1 MKKVADFIQNSYIW
15 AIILNSIKTMNVLK
29 SFLLVGC
36 FFVAM
41 CMTAGV
47 VNISDARTKALQF
60 LNQRSSTMLSMSPQE
75 LKLIHVEPALA
86 GRGAADF
93 YVFNAE
99 DGSAFVIVA
108 GDDRAADVLAYGPQ
122 ALDMETVPC
131 NMQWLLNQYK
141 RQLSFLREHPEM
153 RVSKTAGRSTA
164 VPVSPL
170 VSCTWNQRSPFYN
183 QCPTSGSQHCLTG
196 CIATAMAQ
204 VMYYWK
210 YPAEAPAMDGY
221 TSEVN
226 GMAVSALPGGV
237 LDWDNML
244 DVYTTSATTQ
254 QRDAVAMLMR
264 YCGQACHIG
273 YGTSASGAYSDDE
286 LAGMKLFGYN
296 AEATLLSR
304 DDYSADEWAGMIEAQ
319 LAAGCPILYGG
330 VDPDKGMGHGF
341 VVDGCGGGMYHV
353 NWGYSGSGDGYFVLD
368 AFSTMGYTF
377 SSGQE
382 MLYQVYPTGYL
393 YDRYAPVMEQAANV
407 TSSSFTADWT
417 DVTPS
422 ENVTDYTLY
431 VQPYDPSAHEMLLNE
446 TFAAIDVNIDE
457 TVALS
462 SNKVGNYCDNPGWTG
477 SFVYLGAGGCF
488 IVGGQKY
495 VGSLTTPPLNVGDD
509 GVITVRFRSR
519 YSGSISSNASV
530 TCGAVE
536 QAVELSRL
544 GEEYA
549 IVFEN
554 VEDGATVTFGSTGRY
569 MGFYLDDVVMTTGDD
584 RDPIEL
590 GIGNNGCLVF
600 PDITTTD
607 YTVTGLPAG
616 STYRFLVV
624 THYADGTSKKSN
636 SQVVTLSE
644 QSEHTYE
651 LGDVN
656 HDGSVT
662 IKDLTNLIDYLL
674 GANDNICPICSDVNG
689 DEEVNIGD
697 ATALIDKLLADS

>member
-1 MKKVADFIQNSYIW
+1 MGCA
-15 AIILNSIKTMNVLK
+15 
-29 SFLLVGC
+29 LL
-36 FFVAM
+36 AM
-41 CMTAGV
+41 CVAASEV
-47 VNISDARTKALQF
+47 SVSDAQTKALRF
-60 LNQRSSTMLSMSPQE
+60 LNQRPGTMLSMSAQE
-75 LKLIHVEPALA
+75 LKLVHVEPAQT
-86 GRGAADF
+86 GRNIADF

-108 GDDRAADVLAYGPQ
+108 GDDRATDVLAYGPH
-122 ALDMETVPC
+122 ALDMKTVPC

-141 RQLSFLREHPEM
+141 RQLTFLREHPEM
-153 RVSKTAGRSTA
+153 SVSKTTVRSAT

-210 YPAEAPAMDGY
+210 FPAEAPAMDAY

-226 GMAVSALPGGV
+226 GMAVGALPGGV

-244 DVYTTSATTQ
+244 DVYTSSATTQ

-264 YCGQACHIG
+264 YCGQSCHMG

-304 DDYSADEWAGMIEAQ
+304 DDYSAEQWAGMIEAQ
-319 LAAGCPILYGG
+319 LTAGCPILYGG

-377 SSGQE
+377 YSGQE

-393 YDRYAPVMEQAANV
+393 YDKYAPVMEQAANV
-407 TSSSFTADWT
+407 TASSFTADWT
-417 DVTPS
+417 DETPS

-431 VQPYDPSAHEMLLNE
+431 VQPYDPSAHVMLLNE
-446 TFAAIDVNIDE
+446 TFGAIDVNVDE
-457 TVALS
+457 TTALS
-462 SNKVGNYCDNPGWTG
+462 ANKVGNYCDNTGWTG

-495 VGSLTTPPLNVGDD
+495 VGTLTTPPLNVGGD

-519 YSGSISSNASV
+519 YSGSISSNATV
-530 TCGAVE
+530 KCNGVE
-536 QAVELSRL
+536 QVVELTRMA
-544 GEEYA
+544 EEYV
-549 IVFEN
+549 IVFDN
-554 VEDGATVTFGSTGRY
+554 VADGATVTFTSAGRY
-569 MGFYLDDVVMTTGDD
+569 MGFYLDDVVVTTGDD
-584 RDPIEL
+584 REPIEMNEL
-590 GIGNNGCLVF
+590 INGCLVF
-600 PDITTTD
+600 PDITATD
-607 YTVTGLPAG
+607 FSVTGLSAG
-616 STYRFLVV
+616 GTYRFLVV
-624 THYADGTSKKSN
+624 TRYADGTTKKSN
-636 SQVVTLSE
+636 SQVVTLTE
-644 QSEHTYE
+644 QPDHTYQ

-656 HDGSVT
+656 HDGSVS
-662 IKDLTNLIDYLL
+662 IKDVTNLIDYLL
-674 GANDNICPICSDVNG
+674 GINDSICLICADVNG
-689 DEEVNIGD
+689 DENISIGD
-697 ATALIDKLLADS
+697 VPAIIDKLQSI

>member
-1 MKKVADFIQNSYIW
+1 MIRA
-15 AIILNSIKTMNVLK
+15 MNVLK
-29 SFLLVGC
+29 SFLLMGC
-36 FFVAM
+36 ALVAM
-41 CMTAGV
+41 CMTAGEV
-47 VNISDARTKALQF
+47 SVTDAQAKALRF
-60 LNQRSSTMLSMSPQE
+60 LNQRPVTKLSVSPQE
-75 LKLIHVEPALA
+75 LKLVHVEPAQV
-86 GRGAADF
+86 GRGVADF

-108 GDDRAADVLAYGPQ
+108 GDDRATDVLAYGPH
-122 ALDMETVPC
+122 ALDMQTVPC

-141 RQLSFLREHPEM
+141 RQLDFLRDHPEM
-153 RVSKTAGRSTA
+153 SVTKTMERSTT

-210 YPAEAPAMDGY
+210 FPAEAPAMDAY

-226 GMAVSALPGGV
+226 GMSVGALPGGV
-237 LDWDNML
+237 FDWDNML
-244 DVYTTSATTQ
+244 DAYTNSATTQ

-264 YCGQACHIG
+264 YCGQACRMG

-296 AEATLLSR
+296 AGATLLSR

-330 VDPDKGMGHGF
+330 VDPVKGMGHGF

-377 SSGQE
+377 SSEQE

-393 YDRYAPVMEQAANV
+393 YDKYPSVMELAANV

-422 ENVTDYTLY
+422 ENVTGYTLY

-446 TFAAIDVNIDE
+446 TFSAIDVNVDE
-457 TVALS
+457 TVALA

-519 YSGSISSNASV
+519 YSGSTSSNAIV
-530 TCGAVE
+530 TCNGVD
-536 QAVELSRL
+536 QVVELSRM
-544 GEEYA
+544 GEEYV

-554 VEDGATVTFGSTGRY
+554 VEDGETVNFGSTGRY
-569 MGFYLDDVVMTTGDD
+569 MGFYLDDVVVTTGDD
-584 RDPIEL
+584 RDPVEL
-590 GIGNNGCLVF
+590 GTSNNGCLVF
-600 PDITTTD
+600 PDITATD
-607 YTVTGLPAG
+607 YTVTGLSAG
-616 STYRFLVV
+616 GTYRFLVV
-624 THYADGTSKKSN
+624 TRYADGTTKKSN

-644 QSEHTYE
+644 QPEHTYE

-662 IKDLTNLIDYLL
+662 IKDVTDLIDYLL
-674 GANDNICPICSDVNG
+674 GANDNICPICSDVHVG
-689 DEEVNIGD
+689 EGVTISDV
-697 ATALIDKLLADS
+697 TALIDKLLADN

>member
-1 MKKVADFIQNSYIW
+1 
-15 AIILNSIKTMNVLK
+15 MNVLK
-29 SFLLVGC
+29 IFLLMGC
-36 FFVAM
+36 ALLAM
-41 CMTAGV
+41 CVAASEV
-47 VNISDARTKALQF
+47 SVSDAQTKALRF
-60 LNQRSSTMLSMSPQE
+60 LNQRPGTMLSMSAQE
-75 LKLIHVEPALA
+75 LKLVHVESAQT
-86 GRGAADF
+86 GRNIADF

-99 DGSAFVIVA
+99 DGSAFIIVA
-108 GDDRAADVLAYGPQ
+108 GDDRATDVLAYGPH
-122 ALDMETVPC
+122 ALDMKTVPC

-141 RQLSFLREHPEM
+141 RQLTFLREHPEM
-153 RVSKTAGRSTA
+153 SVSKTTVRSAT

-210 YPAEAPAMDGY
+210 FPAEAPAMDAY

-226 GMAVSALPGGV
+226 GMAVGALPGGV

-244 DVYTTSATTQ
+244 DVYTSSATTQ

-264 YCGQACHIG
+264 YCGQSCHMG

-304 DDYSADEWAGMIEAQ
+304 DDYSAEQWAGMIEAQ
-319 LAAGCPILYGG
+319 LTAGCPILYGG

-377 SSGQE
+377 YSGQE

-393 YDRYAPVMEQAANV
+393 YDKYAPVMEQAANV
-407 TSSSFTADWT
+407 TASSFTADWT
-417 DVTPS
+417 DETPS

-431 VQPYDPSAHEMLLNE
+431 VQPYDPSAHVMLLNE
-446 TFAAIDVNIDE
+446 TFGAIDVNVDE
-457 TVALS
+457 TTALS
-462 SNKVGNYCDNPGWTG
+462 ANKVGNYCDNPGWTG
-477 SFVYLGAGGCF
+477 SFVYLGAGGYF

-495 VGSLTTPPLNVGDD
+495 VGTLTTPPLNVGGD

-519 YSGSISSNASV
+519 YSGSISSDATVKCN
-530 TCGAVE
+530 GVE
-536 QAVELSRL
+536 QVVELTRMA
-544 GEEYA
+544 EEYV
-549 IVFEN
+549 IVFDN
-554 VEDGATVTFGSTGRY
+554 VADGATVTFTSSGRY
-569 MGFYLDDVVMTTGDD
+569 MGFYLDDVVVTTGDD
-584 RDPIEL
+584 RDPIEMNEL
-590 GIGNNGCLVF
+590 INGCLVF
-600 PDITTTD
+600 PDITATD
-607 YTVTGLPAG
+607 FSVTGLSAG
-616 STYRFLVV
+616 GTYRFLVV
-624 THYADGTSKKSN
+624 TRYADGTTKKSN
-636 SQVVTLSE
+636 SQVVTLAE
-644 QSEHTYE
+644 QPDHTYQ

-656 HDGSVT
+656 HDGSVS
-662 IKDLTNLIDYLL
+662 IKDVTDLIDYLL
-674 GANDNICPICSDVNG
+674 GINDDICFICADVNG
-689 DEEVNIGD
+689 DENISFGD
-697 ATALIDKLLADS
+697 VPAIIDKLQSI

>member
-1 MKKVADFIQNSYIW
+1 
-15 AIILNSIKTMNVLK
+15 MNVLK
-29 SFLLVGC
+29 IFLLMGC
-36 FFVAM
+36 ALLAM
-41 CMTAGV
+41 CVAASEV
-47 VNISDARTKALQF
+47 SVSDAQTKALRF
-60 LNQRSSTMLSMSPQE
+60 LNQRPGTMLSMSAQE
-75 LKLIHVEPALA
+75 LKLVHVESAQT
-86 GRGAADF
+86 GRNIADF
-93 YVFNAE
+93 YVFNAQ

-108 GDDRAADVLAYGPQ
+108 GDDRATDVLAYGPH
-122 ALDMETVPC
+122 ALDMKTVPC

-141 RQLSFLREHPEM
+141 RQLTFLREHPEM
-153 RVSKTAGRSTA
+153 SVSKTTVRSAT

-210 YPAEAPAMDGY
+210 FPAEAPAMDAY

-226 GMAVSALPGGV
+226 GMAVGALPGGV

-244 DVYTTSATTQ
+244 DVYTSSATTQ

-264 YCGQACHIG
+264 YCGQSCHMG

-304 DDYSADEWAGMIEAQ
+304 DDYSAEQWAGMIEAQ
-319 LAAGCPILYGG
+319 LTAGCPILYGG

-377 SSGQE
+377 YSGQE

-393 YDRYAPVMEQAANV
+393 YDKYAPVMGQAANV
-407 TSSSFTADWT
+407 TASSFTADWT
-417 DVTPS
+417 DETPS

-431 VQPYDPSAHEMLLNE
+431 VQPYDPSAHVMLLNE
-446 TFAAIDVNIDE
+446 TFGAIDVNVDE
-457 TVALS
+457 TTALS
-462 SNKVGNYCDNPGWTG
+462 ANKVGNYCDNPGWTG

-495 VGSLTTPPLNVGDD
+495 VGTLTTPPLNVGGD

-519 YSGSISSNASV
+519 YSGSISSNATV
-530 TCGAVE
+530 KCNGVE
-536 QAVELSRL
+536 QVVELTRMA
-544 GEEYA
+544 EEYV
-549 IVFEN
+549 IVFNN
-554 VEDGATVTFGSTGRY
+554 VADGATLTFTSAGRY
-569 MGFYLDDVVMTTGDD
+569 MGFYLDDVVVTTGDD
-584 RDPIEL
+584 RDPIEMNEL
-590 GIGNNGCLVF
+590 INGCLVF
-600 PDITTTD
+600 PDITATD
-607 YTVTGLPAG
+607 FSVTGLSAG
-616 STYRFLVV
+616 GTYRFLVV
-624 THYADGTSKKSN
+624 TRFADGTTKKSN
-636 SQVVTLSE
+636 SQVVTLAE
-644 QSEHTYE
+644 QPDHTYQ

-656 HDGSVT
+656 HDGSVS
-662 IKDLTNLIDYLL
+662 IKDVTDLIDYLL
-674 GANDNICPICSDVNG
+674 GINDDICFICADVNG
-689 DEEVNIGD
+689 DENISIGD
-697 ATALIDKLLADS
+697 VPAIIDKLQSI

>member
-1 MKKVADFIQNSYIW
+1 
-15 AIILNSIKTMNVLK
+15 MNVLK
-29 SFLLVGC
+29 SFLLMGC
-36 FFVAM
+36 ALLAM
-41 CMTAGV
+41 CVAASEV
-47 VNISDARTKALQF
+47 SVSDAQTKALRF
-60 LNQRSSTMLSMSPQE
+60 LNQRPGTMLSMSTQE
-75 LKLIHVEPALA
+75 LKLVHVEPAQT
-86 GRGAADF
+86 GRNIADF
-93 YVFNAE
+93 YVFNAQ
-99 DGSAFVIVA
+99 DGSAFIIVA
-108 GDDRAADVLAYGPQ
+108 GDDRATDVLAYGPH
-122 ALDMETVPC
+122 ALDMKTVPC

-141 RQLSFLREHPEM
+141 RQLTFLREHPEM
-153 RVSKTAGRSTA
+153 SVSKTTVRSAT

-210 YPAEAPAMDGY
+210 YPAEAPAMDAY

-226 GMAVSALPGGV
+226 GMAVGALPGGV

-244 DVYTTSATTQ
+244 DVYTSSATTQ

-264 YCGQACHIG
+264 YCGQSCHMG

-304 DDYSADEWAGMIEAQ
+304 DDYSAEQWAGMIEAQ
-319 LAAGCPILYGG
+319 LTAGCPILYGG

-377 SSGQE
+377 YSGQE

-393 YDRYAPVMEQAANV
+393 YDKCAPVMEQAANV
-407 TSSSFTADWT
+407 TASSFTADWT
-417 DVTPS
+417 DETPS

-431 VQPYDPSAHEMLLNE
+431 VQPYDPSAHVMLLNE
-446 TFAAIDVNIDE
+446 TFGAIDVNVDE
-457 TVALS
+457 TTALS
-462 SNKVGNYCDNPGWTG
+462 ANKVGNYCDNPGWTG

-495 VGSLTTPPLNVGDD
+495 VGTLTTPPLNVGGD

-519 YSGSISSNASV
+519 YSGSISSNATV
-530 TCGAVE
+530 KCNGVE
-536 QAVELSRL
+536 QVVELTRMA
-544 GEEYA
+544 EEYV
-549 IVFEN
+549 IVFNN
-554 VEDGATVTFGSTGRY
+554 VADGATVTFTSAGRY
-569 MGFYLDDVVMTTGDD
+569 MGFYLDDVVVTTGDD
-584 RDPIEL
+584 RDPIEMNEL
-590 GIGNNGCLVF
+590 INGCLVF
-600 PDITTTD
+600 PDITATD
-607 YTVTGLPAG
+607 FSVTGLSAG
-616 STYRFLVV
+616 GTYRFLVV
-624 THYADGTSKKSN
+624 TRFADGTTKKSN
-636 SQVVTLSE
+636 GQVVTLTE
-644 QSEHTYE
+644 QPGHTYQ

-656 HDGSVT
+656 HDGSVS
-662 IKDLTNLIDYLL
+662 IKDVTDLIDYLL
-674 GANDNICPICSDVNG
+674 GINDDICFICADVNG
-689 DEEVNIGD
+689 DQNISIGD
-697 ATALIDKLLADS
+697 VPAIIDKLQSI

>member
-1 MKKVADFIQNSYIW
+1 
-15 AIILNSIKTMNVLK
+15 MNVLK
-29 SFLLVGC
+29 SFLLMGC
-36 FFVAM
+36 ALVAM
-41 CMTAGV
+41 CVAASEV
-47 VNISDARTKALQF
+47 SVSDAQTKALRF
-60 LNQRSSTMLSMSPQE
+60 LNQRPGTMLSMSAQE
-75 LKLIHVEPALA
+75 LKLVHVEPAQT
-86 GRGAADF
+86 GRNIADF
-93 YVFNAE
+93 YVFNAQ

-108 GDDRAADVLAYGPQ
+108 GDDRATDVLAYGPH
-122 ALDMETVPC
+122 ALDMKTVPC

-141 RQLSFLREHPEM
+141 RQLTFLREHPEM
-153 RVSKTAGRSTA
+153 SVSKTTVRSAT

-210 YPAEAPAMDGY
+210 FPAEAPAMDAY

-226 GMAVSALPGGV
+226 GMAVGALPGGV

-244 DVYTTSATTQ
+244 DVYTSSATTQ

-264 YCGQACHIG
+264 YCGQSCHMG

-304 DDYSADEWAGMIEAQ
+304 DDYSADQWAGMIEAQ
-319 LAAGCPILYGG
+319 LTAGCPILYGG
-330 VDPDKGMGHGF
+330 VDLDKGMGHGF

-377 SSGQE
+377 YSGQE

-393 YDRYAPVMEQAANV
+393 YDKYAPVMEQAANV
-407 TSSSFTADWT
+407 TASSFTADWT
-417 DVTPS
+417 DETPS

-431 VQPYDPSAHEMLLNE
+431 VQPYDPSAHVMLLNE
-446 TFAAIDVNIDE
+446 TFGAIDVNVDE
-457 TVALS
+457 TTALS
-462 SNKVGNYCDNPGWTG
+462 ANKVGNYCDNPGWTG

-495 VGSLTTPPLNVGDD
+495 VGTLTTPPLNVGGD

-519 YSGSISSNASV
+519 YSGSISSNATV
-530 TCGAVE
+530 KCNGVE
-536 QAVELSRL
+536 QVVELTRMA
-544 GEEYA
+544 EEYV
-549 IVFEN
+549 IVFNN
-554 VEDGATVTFGSTGRY
+554 VADGATVTFTSAGRY
-569 MGFYLDDVVMTTGDD
+569 MGFYLDDVVVTTGDD
-584 RDPIEL
+584 RDPIEMNEL
-590 GIGNNGCLVF
+590 INGCLVF
-600 PDITTTD
+600 PDITATD
-607 YTVTGLPAG
+607 FSVTGLSAG
-616 STYRFLVV
+616 GTYRFLVV
-624 THYADGTSKKSN
+624 TRFADGTTKKSN
-636 SQVVTLSE
+636 GQVVTLTE
-644 QSEHTYE
+644 QSGHTYQ

-656 HDGSVT
+656 HDGSVS
-662 IKDLTNLIDYLL
+662 IKDVTDLIDYLL
-674 GANDNICPICSDVNG
+674 GINDDICFICADVNG
-689 DEEVNIGD
+689 DENISIGD
-697 ATALIDKLLADS
+697 VPAIIDKLQSI

>member
-1 MKKVADFIQNSYIW
+1 MGCA
-15 AIILNSIKTMNVLK
+15 
-29 SFLLVGC
+29 LL
-36 FFVAM
+36 AM
-41 CMTAGV
+41 CVAASEV
-47 VNISDARTKALQF
+47 SVSDAQTKALRF
-60 LNQRSSTMLSMSPQE
+60 LNQRPGTMLSMSAQE
-75 LKLIHVEPALA
+75 LKLVHVEPAQT
-86 GRGAADF
+86 GRNIADF

-108 GDDRAADVLAYGPQ
+108 GDDRATDVLAYGPH
-122 ALDMETVPC
+122 ALDMKTVPC

-141 RQLSFLREHPEM
+141 RQLTFLREHPEM
-153 RVSKTAGRSTA
+153 SVSKTAARSAT

-210 YPAEAPAMDGY
+210 FPAEAPAMDAY

-226 GMAVSALPGGV
+226 GMAVGALPGGV

-244 DVYTTSATTQ
+244 DVYTSSATTQ

-264 YCGQACHIG
+264 YCGQSCHMG

-304 DDYSADEWAGMIEAQ
+304 DDYSAEQWAGMIEAQ
-319 LAAGCPILYGG
+319 LTAGCPILYGG

-377 SSGQE
+377 YSGQE

-393 YDRYAPVMEQAANV
+393 YDKYAPVMEQAANV
-407 TSSSFTADWT
+407 TASSFTADWT
-417 DVTPS
+417 DETPS

-431 VQPYDPSAHEMLLNE
+431 VQPYDPSAHVMLLNE
-446 TFAAIDVNIDE
+446 TFGAIDVNVDE
-457 TVALS
+457 TTALS
-462 SNKVGNYCDNPGWTG
+462 ANKVGSYCDNPGWTG

-495 VGSLTTPPLNVGDD
+495 VGTLTTPPLNVGGD

-519 YSGSISSNASV
+519 YSGSISSNATV
-530 TCGAVE
+530 KCNGVE
-536 QAVELSRL
+536 QVVELTRMA
-544 GEEYA
+544 EEYV
-549 IVFEN
+549 IVFNN
-554 VEDGATVTFGSTGRY
+554 VADGATVTFTSAGRY
-569 MGFYLDDVVMTTGDD
+569 MGFYLDDVVVTTGDD
-584 RDPIEL
+584 RDPIEMNEL
-590 GIGNNGCLVF
+590 INGCLVF
-600 PDITTTD
+600 PDITATD
-607 YTVTGLPAG
+607 FSVTGLSAG
-616 STYRFLVV
+616 GTYRFLVV
-624 THYADGTSKKSN
+624 TRFADGITKKSN
-636 SQVVTLSE
+636 SQVVTLAE
-644 QSEHTYE
+644 QSDHTYQ

-656 HDGSVT
+656 HDGSVS
-662 IKDLTNLIDYLL
+662 IKDVTDLIDYLL
-674 GANDNICPICSDVNG
+674 GINDDICFICADVNG
-689 DEEVNIGD
+689 DENISIGD
-697 ATALIDKLLADS
+697 VPAIIDKLQSI

>member
-1 MKKVADFIQNSYIW
+1 
-15 AIILNSIKTMNVLK
+15 MNVLK
-29 SFLLVGC
+29 SFLLMGC
-36 FFVAM
+36 ALLAM
-41 CMTAGV
+41 CVAASEV
-47 VNISDARTKALQF
+47 SVSDAQTKALRF
-60 LNQRSSTMLSMSPQE
+60 LNQRPGTMLSMSAQE
-75 LKLIHVEPALA
+75 LKLVHVEPAQT
-86 GRGAADF
+86 GRNIADF

-99 DGSAFVIVA
+99 DGSAFIIVA
-108 GDDRAADVLAYGPQ
+108 GDDRATDVLAYGPH
-122 ALDMETVPC
+122 ALDMKTVPC

-141 RQLSFLREHPEM
+141 RQLTFLREHPEM
-153 RVSKTAGRSTA
+153 SVSKTTVRSAT

-210 YPAEAPAMDGY
+210 FPAEAPAMDAY

-226 GMAVSALPGGV
+226 GMAVGALPGGV

-244 DVYTTSATTQ
+244 DVYTSSATTQ

-264 YCGQACHIG
+264 YCGQSCHMG

-304 DDYSADEWAGMIEAQ
+304 DDYSADQWAGMIEAQ
-319 LAAGCPILYGG
+319 LTAGCPILYGG

-377 SSGQE
+377 YSGQE

-393 YDRYAPVMEQAANV
+393 YDKYAPVMEQAANV
-407 TSSSFTADWT
+407 TASSFTADWT
-417 DVTPS
+417 DETPS

-431 VQPYDPSAHEMLLNE
+431 VQPYDPSAHVMLLNE
-446 TFAAIDVNIDE
+446 TFGAIDVNVDE
-457 TVALS
+457 TTALS
-462 SNKVGNYCDNPGWTG
+462 ANKVGNYCDNPGWTG

-495 VGSLTTPPLNVGDD
+495 VGTLTTPPLNVGGD

-519 YSGSISSNASV
+519 YSGSISSNATV
-530 TCGAVE
+530 KCNGVE
-536 QAVELSRL
+536 QVVELTRMA
-544 GEEYA
+544 EEYV
-549 IVFEN
+549 IVFNN
-554 VEDGATVTFGSTGRY
+554 VADGATVTFTSAGRY
-569 MGFYLDDVVMTTGDD
+569 MGFYLDDVVVTTGDD
-584 RDPIEL
+584 RDPIEMNEL
-590 GIGNNGCLVF
+590 INGCLVF
-600 PDITTTD
+600 PDITATD
-607 YTVTGLPAG
+607 FSVTGLSAG
-616 STYRFLVV
+616 GTYRFLVV
-624 THYADGTSKKSN
+624 TRFADGTTKKSN
-636 SQVVTLSE
+636 GQVVTLAE
-644 QSEHTYE
+644 QPDHTYQ

-656 HDGSVT
+656 HDGSVS
-662 IKDLTNLIDYLL
+662 IKDVTDLIDYLL
-674 GANDNICPICSDVNG
+674 GINDDICFICADVNG
-689 DEEVNIGD
+689 DENISIGD
-697 ATALIDKLLADS
+697 VPAIIDNLQSI

>member
-1 MKKVADFIQNSYIW
+1 
-15 AIILNSIKTMNVLK
+15 MNVLK
-29 SFLLVGC
+29 SFLLMGC
-36 FFVAM
+36 ALLAM
-41 CMTAGV
+41 CVAASEV
-47 VNISDARTKALQF
+47 SVSDAQTKALRF
-60 LNQRSSTMLSMSPQE
+60 LNQRPGTMLSMSAQE
-75 LKLIHVEPALA
+75 LKLVHVEPAQT
-86 GRGAADF
+86 GRNIADF

-99 DGSAFVIVA
+99 DGSSFVIVA
-108 GDDRAADVLAYGPQ
+108 GDDRATDVLAYGPH
-122 ALDMETVPC
+122 ALDMKTVPC

-141 RQLSFLREHPEM
+141 RQLTFLREHPEM
-153 RVSKTAGRSTA
+153 SVSKTAARSAT

-210 YPAEAPAMDGY
+210 FPAEAPAMDAY

-226 GMAVSALPGGV
+226 GMAVGALPGGV

-244 DVYTTSATTQ
+244 DVYTSSATTQ

-264 YCGQACHIG
+264 YCGQSCHMG

-304 DDYSADEWAGMIEAQ
+304 DDYSAEQWAGMIEAQ
-319 LAAGCPILYGG
+319 LTAGCPILYGG

-377 SSGQE
+377 YSGQE

-393 YDRYAPVMEQAANV
+393 YDKYAPVMEQAANV
-407 TSSSFTADWT
+407 TASSFTADWT
-417 DVTPS
+417 DETPS

-431 VQPYDPSAHEMLLNE
+431 VQPYDPSAHVMLLNE
-446 TFAAIDVNIDE
+446 TFTAIDVNVDE
-457 TVALS
+457 TTALS
-462 SNKVGNYCDNPGWTG
+462 ANKVGNYCDNPGWTG

-495 VGSLTTPPLNVGDD
+495 VGTLTTPPLNVGGD

-519 YSGSISSNASV
+519 YSGSISSNATV
-530 TCGAVE
+530 KCNGVE
-536 QAVELSRL
+536 QVVELTRMA
-544 GEEYA
+544 EEYV
-549 IVFEN
+549 IVFDN
-554 VEDGATVTFGSTGRY
+554 VADGATVTFTSAGRY
-569 MGFYLDDVVMTTGDD
+569 MGFYLDDVVVTTGDD
-584 RDPIEL
+584 RDPIEMNNL
-590 GIGNNGCLVF
+590 INGCLVF
-600 PDITTTD
+600 PDITATD
-607 YTVTGLPAG
+607 FSVTGLSAG
-616 STYRFLVV
+616 GTYRFLVV
-624 THYADGTSKKSN
+624 TRFVDGTTKKSN
-636 SQVVTLSE
+636 SQVITLAE
-644 QSEHTYE
+644 QPDHTYQ

-656 HDGSVT
+656 HDGSVS
-662 IKDLTNLIDYLL
+662 IKDVTDLIDYLL
-674 GANDNICPICSDVNG
+674 GINDNICLICADVNG
-689 DEEVNIGD
+689 DENISIGD
-697 ATALIDKLLADS
+697 VPAIIDKLQSL

>member
-1 MKKVADFIQNSYIW
+1 
-15 AIILNSIKTMNVLK
+15 MNVLK
-29 SFLLVGC
+29 SFLLMGC
-36 FFVAM
+36 ALVAM
-41 CMTAGV
+41 CVAASEV
-47 VNISDARTKALQF
+47 SVSDAQSKALRF
-60 LNQRSSTMLSMSPQE
+60 LNQRPGTMLSMSAQE
-75 LKLIHVEPALA
+75 LKLVHVEPAQT
-86 GRGAADF
+86 GRNIADF

-108 GDDRAADVLAYGPQ
+108 GDDRATDVLAYGSH
-122 ALDMETVPC
+122 ALDMKTVPC

-141 RQLSFLREHPEM
+141 RQLTFLREHPEM
-153 RVSKTAGRSTA
+153 SVSKTAARSAT

-210 YPAEAPAMDGY
+210 FPAEAPAMDAY

-226 GMAVSALPGGV
+226 GMAVGALPGGV

-244 DVYTTSATTQ
+244 DVYTSSATTQ

-264 YCGQACHIG
+264 YCGQSCHMG

-304 DDYSADEWAGMIEAQ
+304 DDYSAEQWAGMIEAQ
-319 LAAGCPILYGG
+319 LTAGCPILYGG

-377 SSGQE
+377 YSGQE

-393 YDRYAPVMEQAANV
+393 YDKCAPVMEQAANV
-407 TSSSFTADWT
+407 TASSFTADWT
-417 DVTPS
+417 DETPS

-431 VQPYDPSAHEMLLNE
+431 VQPYDPSAHVMLLNE
-446 TFAAIDVNIDE
+446 TFGAIDVNVDE
-457 TVALS
+457 TTALS
-462 SNKVGNYCDNPGWTG
+462 ANKVGNYCDNPGWTG

-495 VGSLTTPPLNVGDD
+495 VGTLTTPPLNVGGD

-519 YSGSISSNASV
+519 YSGSISSNATV
-530 TCGAVE
+530 KCNGVE
-536 QAVELSRL
+536 QVVELTRMA
-544 GEEYA
+544 EEYV
-549 IVFEN
+549 IVFDN
-554 VEDGATVTFGSTGRY
+554 VADGATVTFTSAGRY
-569 MGFYLDDVVMTTGDD
+569 MGFYLDDVVVTTGDD
-584 RDPIEL
+584 RDPIEMNEL
-590 GIGNNGCLVF
+590 INGCLVF
-600 PDITTTD
+600 PDITATD
-607 YTVTGLPAG
+607 FSVTGLSAG
-616 STYRFLVV
+616 GTYRFLVV
-624 THYADGTSKKSN
+624 TRFADGTTKKSN
-636 SQVVTLSE
+636 SQVVTLAE
-644 QSEHTYE
+644 QSDHTYQ

-656 HDGSVT
+656 HDGSVS
-662 IKDLTNLIDYLL
+662 IKDVTDLIDYLL
-674 GANDNICPICSDVNG
+674 GINDNICFICADVNG
-689 DEEVNIGD
+689 DQNISIGD
-697 ATALIDKLLADS
+697 VPAIIDKLQSI

>member
-1 MKKVADFIQNSYIW
+1 M
-15 AIILNSIKTMNVLK
+15 K
-29 SFLLVGC
+29 SFLLLGC
-36 FFVAM
+36 ALVAM
-41 CMTAGV
+41 CMTAGEV
-47 VNISDARTKALQF
+47 SINDAQAKALRF
-60 LNQRSSTMLSMSPQE
+60 LNQRPGTKLLMSPQE
-75 LKLIHVEPALA
+75 LKLIHVEPAQV
-86 GRGAADF
+86 GRNEADF

-108 GDDRAADVLAYGPQ
+108 GDDRAADVLAYGPH
-122 ALDMETVPC
+122 ALDMQTVPC

-141 RQLSFLREHPEM
+141 RQLAFLRDHPEM
-153 RVSKTAGRSTA
+153 RVNKTASRSTA

-170 VSCTWNQRSPFYN
+170 VSCKWNQRSPYYN

-210 YPAEAPAMDGY
+210 YPAEAPAMDAY

-226 GMAVSALPGGV
+226 GMAVGALPGGV

-244 DVYTTSATTQ
+244 DAYTSSATTQ

-264 YCGQACHIG
+264 YCGQACRMG

-296 AEATLLSR
+296 AGATLLSR

-330 VDPDKGMGHGF
+330 VDQDKGMGHGF

-393 YDRYAPVMEQAANV
+393 YDKYPSVMELAANV

-431 VQPYDPSAHEMLLNE
+431 VQPYDPSAHEMLLHE
-446 TFAAIDVNIDE
+446 TFSAIDVNVDE
-457 TVALS
+457 TVALA
-462 SNKVGNYCDNPGWTG
+462 SNKVGNYCENPGWTG

-519 YSGSISSNASV
+519 YSGSTSSNAIV
-530 TCGAVE
+530 TCGDQE
-536 QAVELSRL
+536 QVVELSRM
-544 GEEYA
+544 GEEYVV
-549 IVFEN
+549 VFEN

-569 MGFYLDDVVMTTGDD
+569 MGFYLDDVEVTTGDD
-584 RDPIEL
+584 RDPVEL
-590 GIGNNGCLVF
+590 GVDNNRCLVF
-600 PDITTTD
+600 PDIAATD
-607 YTVTGLPAG
+607 YTVTGLSAG
-616 STYRFLVV
+616 GTYRFLVV
-624 THYADGTSKKSN
+624 TRYADGTTKKSN
-636 SQVVTLSE
+636 CQVVTLSE
-644 QSEHTYE
+644 QPEHTYE

-662 IKDLTNLIDYLL
+662 IKDVTDLIDYLL
-674 GANDNICPICSDVNG
+674 GANNNICPICSDVHG
-689 DEEVNIGD
+689 DEVVTIAD
-697 ATALIDKLLADS
+697 VTALIDKLLAGN

>member
-1 MKKVADFIQNSYIW
+1 MKY
-15 AIILNSIKTMNVLK
+15 
-29 SFLLVGC
+29 LLLMGC
-36 FFVAM
+36 ALVAM
-41 CMTAGV
+41 CMAAGEV
-47 VNISDARTKALQF
+47 SVNDAQAMALRF
-60 LNQRSSTMLSMSPQE
+60 LNQRPGTKLLMSPQE
-75 LKLIHVEPALA
+75 LKLIHVEPAQV
-86 GRGAADF
+86 GRNAADF

-108 GDDRAADVLAYGPQ
+108 GDDRAADVLAYGPH
-122 ALDMETVPC
+122 ALDMQSVPC

-141 RQLSFLREHPEM
+141 RQLAFLRNHPEM
-153 RVSKTAGRSTA
+153 RVSKTMGRSTA

-170 VSCTWNQRSPFYN
+170 VSCTWNQRSPYYN

-210 YPAEAPAMDGY
+210 YPAEVPAMDAY

-226 GMAVSALPGGV
+226 GMAVGALPGGV

-244 DVYTTSATTQ
+244 DAYTSSATTQ

-264 YCGQACHIG
+264 YCGQACHMG

-296 AEATLLSR
+296 AGATLLSR

-330 VDPDKGMGHGF
+330 VDQDKGMGHGF

-393 YDRYAPVMEQAANV
+393 YDKYPSVMELAANV

-417 DVTPS
+417 DQTPS
-422 ENVTDYTLY
+422 EHVTDYTLY

-446 TFAAIDVNIDE
+446 TFSAIDVNVDE
-457 TVALS
+457 TVALA

-509 GVITVRFRSR
+509 GMITVRFRSR
-519 YSGSISSNASV
+519 YSGSTSSNAIV
-530 TCGAVE
+530 TCSGVE
-536 QAVELSRL
+536 QVVELSRM
-544 GEEYA
+544 GEEYV

-554 VEDGATVTFGSTGRY
+554 VQDGATVTFGSTGRY
-569 MGFYLDDVVMTTGDD
+569 MGFYLDDVEVTTGDD
-584 RDPIEL
+584 RDPVEL
-590 GIGNNGCLVF
+590 GAGNNGSLVF
-600 PDITTTD
+600 PDITATD
-607 YTVTGLPAG
+607 YTVTGLSAG
-616 STYRFLVV
+616 GTYRFLVV
-624 THYADGTSKKSN
+624 THFADGTTKKSN

-644 QSEHTYE
+644 QPEHIYE
-651 LGDVN
+651 SGDVN

-662 IKDLTNLIDYLL
+662 IKDVTDLIDYLL
-674 GANDNICPICSDVNG
+674 GTDGNICPICSDVNG
-689 DEEVNIGD
+689 DESVTIKD
-697 ATALIDKLLADS
+697 VTDLIDMLLTGN